1 MTRLA
6 AILCALLLTVPAMA
20 ADISLDVQPV
30 IVLVVT
36 QKCITIT
43 WQADPKVALS
53 NQIFYIYSSTN
64 NILNPV
70 KLEAYLI
77 VDTNR
82 LMEFTNWPQ
91 IATVTGTNKYV
102 CPMTETQRFFAVRA
116 YRNGLLSGWATGN

>member
-1 MTRLA
+1 MTRLLS
-6 AILCALLLTVPAMA
+6 ILCALLLAVPAMA
-20 ADISLDVQPV
+20 GDVKLDIQNVPV
-30 IVLVVT
+30 SVT

-70 KLEAYLI
+70 KLGAYLI

-91 IATVTGTNKYV
+91 IATVIGTNNYV
-102 CPMTETQRFFAVRA
+102 CPMNYQQQYFAVRE
-116 YRNGLLSGWATGN
+116 YRNGRLLDWAKGN